1 MQDPTMSFETISTHT
16 ALMLVALMF
25 SATGC
30 GGDACASADAHL
42 TECLASTA
50 PPAASTA
57 KATTCE
63 GKPACAAMCINGA
76 ECGTLKDFYSAKP
89 TDASKALLDCY
100 TKCQSL

>member
-1 MQDPTMSFETISTHT
+1 MTFETISTRA
-16 ALMLVALMF
+16 ALVLVALMF

-42 TECLASTA
+42 TECLAPAGA
-50 PPAASTA
+50 PSAAAA

-63 GKPACAAMCINGA
+63 GEPACAASCINGA
-76 ECGTLKDFYSAKP
+76 ECSTLKDFYSTKP
-89 TDASKALLDCY
+89 TDASKVLLDCY

>member
-1 MQDPTMSFETISTHT
+1 MPFETISTST
-16 ALMLVALMF
+16 RAALLLVALML

-42 TECLASTA
+42 SECLAVSATT
-50 PPAASTA
+50 PAASAA

-76 ECGTLKDFYSAKP
+76 ECSTLKDFYSAKP
-89 TDASKALLDCY
+89 TDASKVLLDCY